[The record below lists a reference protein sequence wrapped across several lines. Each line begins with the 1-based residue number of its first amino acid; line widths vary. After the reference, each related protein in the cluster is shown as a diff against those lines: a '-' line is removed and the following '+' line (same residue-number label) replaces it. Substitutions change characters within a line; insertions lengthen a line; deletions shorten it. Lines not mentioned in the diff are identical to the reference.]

1 MSNTSRDDDA
11 GLVERI
17 RRRLDQDVNGLD
29 SATLSRLEQAR
40 RLALAAVAQ
49 PRRRWWRMTWVA
61 SRPARDW
68 LVPAGAFASVV
79 ATVVAVTLMVM
90 EPGNGL
96 AREADDLELLT
107 AGEELE
113 LYENLEFY
121 QWLQDREQTG

>member
-90 EPGNGL
+90 EPGSGL